1 MVRRLRLIPPILIGA
16 YAVLCVVGLRNL
28 HADGAYAYLRSLLSE
43 GYWIGDPYRIVTDL
57 LAQTPVATA
66 MAMGVDDRSVL
77 AYVHG
82 LGYIVIPSLAWVG
95 ALLLAR
101 NGRTFELLLLA
112 YCATTLNSGFLA
124 VGEFNYLFSFTAL
137 AFAATIHYWDR
148 PQRRLAWLLFA
159 ASIVVASSHG
169 LALLLAPL
177 LLATLLLPW
186 RLSGPP
192 PVGRLPVLLSAAAL
206 CVGTVSAG
214 ASVLR
219 PYSPGNVVRAA
230 DLATP
235 LSANLQLQI
244 TIVWLALLPFAVLAG
259 SAAVRRTVSGILVI
273 ALVLLI
279 FDEALWSTPT
289 QQYEARV
296 WSGIVMFLLLVVAL
310 STWLPSVR
318 KTAPETPPPWQ
329 PRLTALALA
338 LFIALLIPAAAQ
350 TIEFGRFVRSFHEV
364 VNATTG
370 QLSNAELHRL
380 IPSATRYGWPW
391 TYPTL
396 SLVLGTTPGH
406 ALVLNPADTVW
417 QPPFSP
423 DDPPVLPSRF
433 APR

>member
-1 MVRRLRLIPPILIGA
+1 MMVRRLRLLPPMLIGA

-28 HADGAYAYLRSLLSE
+28 HADGAYAFLRSLLSE
-43 GYWIGDPYRIVTDL
+43 GYWSGDPYRIVSDL
-57 LAQTPVATA
+57 VAQTPIATA
-66 MAMGVDDRSVL
+66 LAMGVDDRSVL

-137 AFAATIHYWDR
+137 AFASTIRFWDR
-148 PQRRLAWLLFA
+148 PQRRLVWLLLG
-159 ASIVVASSHG
+159 ASIIVASSHG

-177 LLATLLLPW
+177 LIATILLPW

-192 PVGRLPVLLSAAAL
+192 SVGRLPLLLSAAVL

-214 ASVLR
+214 VSVLR

-235 LSANLQLQI
+235 LSANHQLQI
-244 TIVWLALLPFAVLAG
+244 TIVWLVLLPVAVLAG
-259 SAAVRRTVSGILVI
+259 SASVRRAVSGLLMI
-273 ALVLLI
+273 ALVVLV

-310 STWLPSVR
+310 STWLPTAR
-318 KTAPETPPPWQ
+318 KPAPAPPWQ

-350 TIEFGRFVRSFHEV
+350 TIEFGRFVRSFQEV
-364 VNATTG
+364 VNGTTG

-380 IPSATRYGWPW
+380 IPSAERYGWPW

-417 QPPFSP
+417 QPPFEP